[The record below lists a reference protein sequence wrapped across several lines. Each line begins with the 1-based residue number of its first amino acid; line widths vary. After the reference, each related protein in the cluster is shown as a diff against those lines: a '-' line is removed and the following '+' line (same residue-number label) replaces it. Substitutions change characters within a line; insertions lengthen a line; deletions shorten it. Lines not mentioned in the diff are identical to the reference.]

1 MHSPEGGKEFLSVMV
16 DPCSNDSLMWAED
29 SRNDL
34 TYQNGLKGG
43 SIFEKPT
50 PALQPLGSFWCTPQ
64 RKVGPLPFENYQT
77 KNKSTYKSGN

>member
-43 SIFEKPT
+43 SIFEKAYPSPPT
-50 PALQPLGSFWCTPQ
+50 PREFLVHS
-64 RKVGPLPFENYQT
+64 T
-77 KNKSTYKSGN
+77 KKSWPPSL